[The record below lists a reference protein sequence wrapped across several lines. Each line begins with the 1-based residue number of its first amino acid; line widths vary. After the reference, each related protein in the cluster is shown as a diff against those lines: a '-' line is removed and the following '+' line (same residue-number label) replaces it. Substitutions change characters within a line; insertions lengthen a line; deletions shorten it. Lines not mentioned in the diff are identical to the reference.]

1 MIKAQLPQSPPEI
14 QQIILPNK
22 ELSVVYFLKFCL
34 TAATRFFDG
43 SFAPSQK
50 LRSSLTPTITTIE
63 EIQAIPTPPFAVL
76 DELMKAPELS
86 VSQSILSLHAPGF
99 ITERLPMWTLSYWV
113 QVFHLRPLKKK
124 WLDTEESLGE
134 YLQSKRRTD
143 DTRSLI
149 KQVHSALACIS
160 WAGKLKGFSAS
171 ITTDH
176 LATYL
181 TKNWFTD
188 EHENQMLYLLQ
199 KEVSRTR
206 RGEGIEV
213 CDTFFTKRLLDI
225 QKQAD
230 KPDHYASSAHYA
242 WLREKGQELATG
254 VLDMLVTI
262 ANIGDNHWV
271 AVVLDFKSSRI
282 LYGDSMGGSIDEDV
296 ETALTWWIQ
305 QHTGRQFTKSYFPIT
320 RQRDGYSCGILAW
333 NALAVFLLP
342 ETYSLVDAGKVGDER
357 LRMFLQVS
365 DRHNSKVRRFYN
377 CQKHLTNMD

>member
-1 MIKAQLPQSPPEI
+1 MRDGPAKILVSPFGRNHCDISFFSAGHPIFFNFCIALQNPCPGTVIKAEIKISGCIVNSSKMFKAQLPQIPPEI

-22 ELSVVYFLKFCL
+22 ELSVVDFLKFCL
-34 TAATRFFDG
+34 PAATQSFNG

-50 LRSSLTPTITTIE
+50 LLSSLTPTITTIE

-113 QVFHLRPLKKK
+113 QVFHLHPLKKK

-134 YLQSKRRTD
+134 FVQSKRRTD
-143 DTRSLI
+143 DTRGLI

-160 WAGKLKGFSAS
+160 WAGKLKGFSAL

-206 RGEGIEV
+206 RGDGIEV

-225 QKQAD
+225 QKRAG
-230 KPDHYASSAHYA
+230 KPDHYASSAHCA
-242 WLREKGQELATG
+242 WL
-254 VLDMLVTI
+254 
-262 ANIGDNHWV
+262 
-271 AVVLDFKSSRI
+271 
-282 LYGDSMGGSIDEDV
+282 
-296 ETALTWWIQ
+296 
-305 QHTGRQFTKSYFPIT
+305 
-320 RQRDGYSCGILAW
+320 
-333 NALAVFLLP
+333 
-342 ETYSLVDAGKVGDER
+342 
-357 LRMFLQVS
+357 
-365 DRHNSKVRRFYN
+365 
-377 CQKHLTNMD
+377 